1 MGTGAASSAAV
12 AAPNSPSAPSTPPSL
27 TSDVEGSSKDPGFP
41 ATHNSPQPAELV
53 NKTTS
58 TPLPLEDAKDV
69 IMPNPSR
76 IKYSPGSVTP
86 PPLSSYLPAPLE
98 AYTPDRGSK
107 LPVDKGEQEDG
118 FLRARHLSLIDSPVL
133 RPPKNASVGMH
144 SEDFPG
150 GTQDTAPMSAKLSPP
165 PHHPSSSYADD
176 NTTVIAVTPA
186 PQRQHPRL
194 APPSGSQLPSTF
206 LPTSSPAPFWRYLEW
221 DSPANKVEIT
231 DLSSPFKFHRSSSPA
246 PHDDYRSRAR
256 ARELGSP
263 IKGRS
268 KDNSIVSED
277 LLAEHQPI
285 EHVNDVGVNDLPGI
299 DLTK

>member
-1 MGTGAASSAAV
+1 M
-12 AAPNSPSAPSTPPSL
+12 
-27 TSDVEGSSKDPGFP
+27 
-41 ATHNSPQPAELV
+41 
-53 NKTTS
+53 
-58 TPLPLEDAKDV
+58 
-69 IMPNPSR
+69 
-76 IKYSPGSVTP
+76 
-86 PPLSSYLPAPLE
+86 
-98 AYTPDRGSK
+98 
-107 LPVDKGEQEDG
+107 
-118 FLRARHLSLIDSPVL
+118 
-133 RPPKNASVGMH
+133 NASVGMH

-165 PHHPSSSYADD
+165 PYHPSSSYADD

-194 APPSGSQLPSTF
+194 APLSGSQLPSTF

-263 IKGRS
+263 IKERELHS
-268 KDNSIVSED
+268 KDNSIVTED
-277 LLAEHQPI
+277 LLAAQSPI
-285 EHVNDVGVNDLPGI
+285 EHVDEDGVDDLPGI